1 MAFNSIKVKTSN
13 SGESINV
20 SKLENGQ
27 SIRLRLVGSVQPAYR
42 HWIPTRDGKSKPV
55 VAAGFNPETQEWDK
69 EDPLY
74 DIPDSKIKRTESFYT
89 INAIDRA
96 NPGKMKVLELK
107 STVIKALQAL
117 ENSPD
122 YGDCTDPVTGYDI
135 TITKEKTGPNP
146 QNVKYTVLAAR
157 KSSPLTEEEKALQ
170 LNDLTVYTKVRP
182 DYVSYIKEISPIL
195 DFQEDDYGSGSSID
209 DDDIP
214 F

>member
-1 MAFNSIKVKTSN
+1 MVFGKINLKSSN
-13 SGESINV
+13 SGETINV
-20 SKLENGQ
+20 SKLENNQ
-27 SIRLRLVGSVQPAYR
+27 SVRLRLLGSVQPAYR
-42 HWIPTRDGKSKPV
+42 HWIPTRDGKSKPI

-69 EDPLY
+69 EDPIYL
-74 DIPDSKIKRTESFYT
+74 IPDSKIKRTDAFYT
-89 INAIDRA
+89 INCIDRA
-96 NPGKMKVLELK
+96 SPSKVKVLELK
-107 STVIKALQAL
+107 HTIIKALQAL

-146 QNVKYTVLAAR
+146 QNVKYVVLAAR
-157 KSSPLTEEEKALQ
+157 KSSPLTEEEKAMT

-182 DYVSYIKEISPIL
+182 DYLSYIKEISPIL
-195 DFQEDDYGSGSSID
+195 DFQDDDFDSGDSIG